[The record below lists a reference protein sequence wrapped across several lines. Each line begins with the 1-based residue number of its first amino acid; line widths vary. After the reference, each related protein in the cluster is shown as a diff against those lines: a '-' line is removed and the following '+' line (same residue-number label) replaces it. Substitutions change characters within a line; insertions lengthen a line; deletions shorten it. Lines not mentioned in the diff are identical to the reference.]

1 MTTPLVMVLA
11 MGVMFA
17 GGVYLMLSRSL
28 TRVLLGIVLFG
39 NAGNLMLVLTSG
51 KPGRAPLTDG
61 QNLSTQGMSDPLPH
75 ALTLTA
81 IVITFG
87 MTSFMLAMIYRS
99 WRLMRRENLE
109 DDLEDIRVGL
119 QSRQTMGD
127 EADVSTD
134 QGDTE
139 FGDEAEFPVSGAA
152 DLDELDGAPDIDG
165 VTGPPPQPGQ
175 KTSAE
180 GASAEEDERGDRA

>member
-1 MTTPLVMVLA
+1 MTVPLIMAAA

-39 NAGNLMLVLTSG
+39 NAVNLLLVLTSG

-61 QNLSTQGMSDPLPH
+61 ENLSTAGMSDPLPH

-87 MTSFMLAMIYRS
+87 VTAFMLAMIYRS
-99 WRLMRRENLE
+99 WRLMRRENLD
-109 DDLEDIRVGL
+109 DDLEDIRIGL
-119 QSRQTMGD
+119 QSRAPMGD
-127 EADVSTD
+127 EGDVSEEQD
-134 QGDTE
+134 DTE
-139 FGDEAEFPVSGAA
+139 FGGDAEFPVTGAVKLL
-152 DLDELDGAPDIDG
+152 DLDGEPDDQRTAHDEPNG
-165 VTGPPPQPGQ
+165 
-175 KTSAE
+175 TSAQQR
-180 GASAEEDERGDRA
+180 ERGEDS

>member
-1 MTTPLVMVLA
+1 MTTPLVMVIA

-39 NAGNLMLVLTSG
+39 NAANLMLVLTSG

-61 QNLSTQGMSDPLPH
+61 ENLSTSGMSDPLPH

-87 MTSFMLAMIYRS
+87 VTAFMLAMIYRS
-99 WRLMRRENLE
+99 WRLMRRENLD

-119 QSRQTMGD
+119 KSRTAMGD
-127 EADVSTD
+127 EGDVSED
-134 QGDTE
+134 QDDTE
-139 FGDEAEFPVSGAA
+139 FGGDAEFPVTGAA
-152 DLDELDGAPDIDG
+152 QLPDLDGAPE
-165 VTGPPPQPGQ
+165 PEASEHEQPGG
-175 KTSAE
+175 TSADQQE
-180 GASAEEDERGDRA
+180 KGGDS